1 MGFEAFF
8 YNHSTHDKENYS
20 NYHDISLRLANLG
33 ALIIGIMFYSV
44 DKVYDSSKVDV
55 RSENMCAFNQ
65 SMADDLNLESII
77 LPVGQGLSIGR
88 VKG

>member
-1 MGFEAFF
+1 
-8 YNHSTHDKENYS
+8 
-20 NYHDISLRLANLG
+20 
-33 ALIIGIMFYSV
+33 MFYSV
-44 DKVYDSSKVDV
+44 DKVYDSSKVVV